1 MLLEPPALTGTG
13 TAPVFIT
20 VSGFP
25 ADNPR
30 PTFFSSPLPQTS
42 YFECKGL
49 GMFYGSRVLHP
60 TLTLESLARGRHL
73 ITLLTS
79 VCCARLGAP
88 EAGPSPPPGQHPVH
102 ASHLTV
108 S

>member
-1 MLLEPPALTGTG
+1 MLLAPFTRLSIRTLGWYPLCFLSPQLSLEQEEPQYLL
-13 TAPVFIT
+13 

-25 ADNPR
+25 ARNPF

-49 GMFYGSRVLHP
+49 GMFYGSRVLQP
-60 TLTLESLARGRHL
+60 TLTLESLARGRPL

-79 VCCARLGAP
+79 AALD
-88 EAGPSPPPGQHPVH
+88 
-102 ASHLTV
+102 
-108 S
+108 